1 MSYDVLKSENVY
13 NGRVFHI
20 EKDEITLPDG
30 RTCARETVVH
40 GGASA
45 MIPMRLY
52 PSLPP

>member
-30 RTCARETVVH
+30 RTVPEKLLCMVVQQ
-40 GGASA
+40 
-45 MIPMRLY
+45 L
-52 PSLPP
+52 